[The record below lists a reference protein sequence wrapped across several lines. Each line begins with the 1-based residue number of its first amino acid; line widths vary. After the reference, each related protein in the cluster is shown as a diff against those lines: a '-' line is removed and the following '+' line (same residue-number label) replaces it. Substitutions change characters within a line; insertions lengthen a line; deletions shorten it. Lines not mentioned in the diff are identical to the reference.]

1 MASTASI
8 TKVTGTATSS
18 TTGSAAAQASSTGAA
33 TVNLAQKGSIAGL
46 AGVLLAAL
54 AL

>member
-1 MASTASI
+1 VASTAS
-8 TKVTGTATSS
+8 TKVTRTATGS
-18 TTGSAAAQASSTGAA
+18 TTGSAAARASNTGAA
-33 TVNLAQKGSIAGL
+33 TVNLVQKGSIAGL